1 MVMEKN
7 KIELGSKKPPKFPRE
22 TKEDNHKR
30 KVVSKKN
37 SYEHLSL
44 GFPTRSDTN
53 QAGHRRSRDCKRL
66 EILDLGCR
74 GIVLSMLQKQRH

>member
-37 SYEHLSL
+37 RQLVH
-44 GFPTRSDTN
+44 TW
-53 QAGHRRSRDCKRL
+53 
-66 EILDLGCR
+66 
-74 GIVLSMLQKQRH
+74 